1 MRWQTTAILAAILI
15 TVGAFYYV
23 YDVRMAPDREKE
35 AARKGRVW
43 TIEPA
48 DVTELTIRR
57 SSDTLTL
64 KREGDRWQMLAPVPA
79 RGDRGPVEDALTT
92 IVTAKIDRE
101 ITAQP
106 ASLADFGL
114 DKPAADLSLTTKDG
128 KQLGLQLGGKNPTGV
143 WVYARERDKPA
154 VFVIPDSVLR
164 DATKPAVDF
173 RDKTILAFERKDVTG
188 LDLVLHDDA
197 LSLSHVD
204 KGWRITR
211 PRTLG
216 ADNDTVNDFLDKLQN
231 AKVKEFVID
240 APRSLQPYGLERPTR
255 VEVHTGKD
263 KERATKALLI
273 GTTDDKK
280 KGVYALRPGEQSVML
295 LPEEVWTALPKT
307 VAAVRDKT
315 VVAFERDK
323 VTRVDVESP
332 RGSFTVVREGDR
344 WQITQPET
352 LSTDQLEAGAL
363 LMNVRNLRA
372 QAFLSDDA
380 SGLARYVPS
389 PQVKVTLTEKDA
401 APTTILLSPS
411 AETRGKQPSAYAGIA
426 GRGPVVLV
434 DAKALTDLGKSV
446 NDLRDRSVVGGL
458 EPKAVKRV
466 HLIRDGKSV
475 LLERQGDQEWRMLE
489 PTRRAANAGR
499 VDDVLFGVRGLK
511 WKEIVA
517 PKGEDPAR
525 YGLDKPAGEI
535 TLYRG
540 DGTAIVT
547 LMVGKKDGQRLYV
560 QTKSAPTIYAVEA
573 GQLELPKIPEDFQ
586 G

>member
-64 KREGDRWQMLAPVPA
+64 KREGDRWQMLAPVAA

-106 ASLADFGL
+106 ASLGEFGL
-114 DKPAADLSLTTKDG
+114 DKPAADLTLTTKDG
-128 KQLGLQLGGKNPTGV
+128 KQLGLQLGTKNPTGV

-164 DATKPAVDF
+164 DATKAAVDF

-231 AKVKEFVID
+231 ARVKEFVID
-240 APRSLQPYGLERPTR
+240 TPRSLEPYGLERPTR

-263 KERATKALLI
+263 KERATKTLLI
-273 GTTDDKK
+273 GAIDDKK
-280 KGVYALRPGEQSVML
+280 KGVYAVRPGEQSVML

-307 VAAVRDKT
+307 VAAVREKT

-344 WQITQPET
+344 WQISQPEV
-352 LSTDQLEAGAL
+352 LATDQLEAGAL

-401 APTTILLSPS
+401 APTTILLAPS
-411 AETRGKQPSAYAGIA
+411 AETRGKQPTAYAGIA

-458 EPKAVKRV
+458 EPKAV
-466 HLIRDGKSV
+466 SV
-475 LLERQGDQEWRMLE
+475 SSS
-489 PTRRAANAGR
+489 
-499 VDDVLFGVRGLK
+499 
-511 WKEIVA
+511 
-517 PKGEDPAR
+517 PAMAR
-525 YGLDKPAGEI
+525 PCC
-535 TLYRG
+535 
-540 DGTAIVT
+540 
-547 LMVGKKDGQRLYV
+547 
-560 QTKSAPTIYAVEA
+560 
-573 GQLELPKIPEDFQ
+573 
-586 G
+586 

>member
-15 TVGAFYYV
+15 AVGAFYYV

-35 AARKGRVW
+35 AARKGRLW

-48 DVTELTIRR
+48 DVNELTIRR
-57 SSDTLTL
+57 PSDTLTL
-64 KREGDRWQMLAPVPA
+64 KREGDRWQMLGPVPA

-106 ASLADFGL
+106 ASLAEFGL

-128 KQLGLQLGGKNPTGV
+128 KQLGLQLGAKNPTGV

-173 RDKTILAFERKDVTG
+173 RDKTILAFDRKDVTG
-188 LDLVLHDDA
+188 LDLVLRDDA
-197 LSLSHVD
+197 LSLSHVE
-204 KGWRITR
+204 KGWQITR
-211 PRTLG
+211 PRALG
-216 ADNDTVNDFLDKLQN
+216 ADSDAVNEFLDKLQN

-240 APRSLQPYGLERPTR
+240 APRSLEPYGLERPTR
-255 VEVHTGKD
+255 IEVHTGKD
-263 KERATKALLI
+263 KDRATKTLLI
-273 GTTDDKK
+273 GATDDKK

-315 VVAFERDK
+315 VLAFERDK

-332 RGSFTVVREGDR
+332 RGAFTVVREGDR
-344 WQITQPET
+344 WQISQPEA
-352 LSTDQLEAGAL
+352 LPTDQLEAGAL
-363 LMNVRNLRA
+363 VMNVRNLRA

-380 SGLARYVPS
+380 SGLARYVGS

-401 APTTILLSPS
+401 PTTTILLAPS
-411 AETRGKQPSAYAGIA
+411 AETRGRQASAYAGIA

-458 EPKAVKRV
+458 EPKTVKR
-466 HLIRDGKSV
+466 LLLTRDGKAV

-525 YGLDKPAGEI
+525 YGLDKPVGEI

>member
-15 TVGAFYYV
+15 AVGAFYYV
-23 YDVRMAPDREKE
+23 YDVRMAPEREKE
-35 AARKGRVW
+35 AARKGRLW
-43 TIEPA
+43 TIEPV
-48 DVTELTIRR
+48 DVNEVTIRR

-64 KREGDRWQMLAPVPA
+64 KREGDRWQMLGPVSA
-79 RGDRGPVEDALTT
+79 RGDRGPIDDALTT

-114 DKPAADLSLTTKDG
+114 DKPAADLTLTTKDG
-128 KQLGLQLGGKNPTGV
+128 KQLGLQLGAKNPTGV

-164 DATKPAVDF
+164 DSTKPAVDF
-173 RDKTILAFERKDVTG
+173 RDKTILSFERKDVTG
-188 LDLVLHDDA
+188 LDLALRDDA
-197 LSLSHVD
+197 LSLNHAD

-211 PRTLG
+211 PRALA
-216 ADNDTVNDFLDKLQN
+216 ADNDVVNDFLDKLQN
-231 AKVKEFVID
+231 ARVKEFVID
-240 APRSLQPYGLERPTR
+240 APRSLEPYGLERPTR
-255 VEVHTGKD
+255 VDVHTGKD
-263 KERATKALLI
+263 KDRATKTLLI
-273 GTTDDKK
+273 GATDDKK
-280 KGVYALRPGEQSVML
+280 KGVYALRTGEQSVML
-295 LPEEVWTALPKT
+295 LPEDVWTALPKT
-307 VAAVRDKT
+307 VAALRDKT

-323 VTRVDVESP
+323 VTRVDVENS
-332 RGSFTVVREGDR
+332 RGAFTIVREGDR
-344 WQITQPET
+344 WQISQPEA
-352 LSTDQLEAGAL
+352 LATDQLEAGAL
-363 LMNVRNLRA
+363 VMNVRNLRA

-380 SGLARYVPS
+380 SGLARYVGS
-389 PQVKVTLTEKDA
+389 PQVKVTLTEKDVP
-401 APTTILLSPS
+401 PTTILLAPS
-411 AETRGKQPSAYAGIA
+411 TETRGSQATAYAGIA

-434 DAKALTDLGKSV
+434 DAKALTDLGKSITE
-446 NDLRDRSVVGGL
+446 LRDRSVVGGL
-458 EPKAVKRV
+458 DAKAVKR
-466 HLIRDGKSV
+466 LQLTRDGKAV

-525 YGLDKPAGEI
+525 YGLDKPTGEI
-535 TLYRG
+535 TLFRG

-573 GQLELPKIPEDFQ
+573 GQLEFPKIPDDFQ